1 MVKEFTVTKIEKAGK
16 AGYGVSHVVYEGNA
30 TEYTFVRKV
39 YSKDGHKATMI
50 DGCEVEFKTNPFEVL
65 DITRK
70 YETKGKKRLDTS
82 SIGGKKKVSEVSQK
96 QEDEEQQWEEI
107 EREEKEVV
115 EEKEEAEET
124 TKYVEYEEDAKHEE
138 YETIKT
144 CVQNF
149 LPIYLVGPAGSG
161 KNFTLEQIAKELD
174 IVFYFTNSVQ
184 QEYQLT
190 GFVDAGGNYHD
201 TQFYRACKQASE
213 GVETMFFLD
222 EMDASIPEVLVKL
235 NMAIAQGYFEFPN
248 GEVLDFGEC
257 IHWVA
262 AGNTVGSGADE
273 NYTGRMVLDQAS
285 LDRFVIIEFGYSEN
299 IEKKITKGNVDLIS
313 FIHELRKFAEDNGI
327 RATFS
332 YRCMTMVT
340 KLESSGMKL
349 DKILKISV
357 FKGLDNDTI
366 KTFNTYGIS
375 KYDNALRDLKI
386 A

>member
-1 MVKEFTVTKIEKAGK
+1 MVKEFKVTKIEKAKK
-16 AGYGVSHVVYEGNA
+16 AGYCVSHVVYEGNE

-39 YSKDGHKATMI
+39 YLKDGHKATMI
-50 DGCEVEFKTNPFEVL
+50 DGCEVEFTTNPFEVL

-82 SIGGKKKVSEVSQK
+82 SIGVKKKVSEVSQS

-107 EREEKEVV
+107 EI
-115 EEKEEAEET
+115 EEKEEET
-124 TKYVEYEEDAKHEE
+124 EEEDAKHEE

-248 GEVLDFGEC
+248 GEVLDFGEK

-285 LDRFVIIEFGYSEN
+285 LDRFVIIEFNYSEN

-313 FIHELRKFAEDNGI
+313 FIHELRRLAENNGI

-340 KLESSGMKL
+340 KLENSGMKL

-366 KTFNTYGIS
+366 KTFSTYGSS
-375 KYDNALRDLKI
+375 KYDNALRDLKR
-386 A
+386 

>member
-1 MVKEFTVTKIEKAGK
+1 MVNNFKVTNVEKARK
-16 AGYGVSHVVYEGNA
+16 EGYGVSHVVYDGNV

-39 YSKDGHKATMI
+39 YDKDGHKATMI
-50 DGCEVEFKTNPFEVL
+50 DGCEVEFEENPFKVL
-65 DITRK
+65 NITRK
-70 YETKGKKRLDTS
+70 YATKGKKRLDTS
-82 SIGGKKKVSEVSQK
+82 SIGKRKSEVSQS
-96 QEDEEQQWEEI
+96 QNEEEQWEEI
-107 EREEKEVV
+107 EKEEKKVNTFD
-115 EEKEEAEET
+115 KNAE
-124 TKYVEYEEDAKHEE
+124 AKHEE
-138 YETIKT
+138 YDTIRT
-144 CVQNF
+144 CIQNF
-149 LPIYLVGPAGSG
+149 LPIYLAGPAGSG

-248 GEVLDFGEC
+248 GEVLDFGEN

-285 LDRFVIIEFGYSEN
+285 LDRFVIIEFNYSLA
-299 IEKKITKGNVDLIS
+299 IEMKITEGNKELVD
-313 FIHELRKFAEDNGI
+313 FIRNIRNKAQVNGI

-340 KLESSGMKL
+340 RLEKSGMKM
-349 DKILKISV
+349 DKILKIAV
-357 FKGLDNDTI
+357 FKGLDDDTI
-366 KTFNTYGIS
+366 RVLVTNGYS
-375 KYDNALRDLKI
+375 KYDEALR
-386 A
+386 AMVA